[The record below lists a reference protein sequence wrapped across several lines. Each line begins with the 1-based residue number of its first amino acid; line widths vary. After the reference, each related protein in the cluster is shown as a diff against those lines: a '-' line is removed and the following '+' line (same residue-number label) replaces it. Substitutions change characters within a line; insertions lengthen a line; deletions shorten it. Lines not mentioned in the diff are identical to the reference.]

1 MSTTGRPT
9 PPDGIGEEHERP
21 LEGWRRHASPLG
33 LVVFGAVI
41 ALAFTGILGH
51 ERDWRA
57 DANGVVLQI
66 HAPETTRSG
75 EFLEMRIRVTS
86 AESIGELVIGVE
98 GSLWEDLTVNTLIPA
113 ATEEESANGEF
124 RFVFAALAPDTAFD
138 LKVDLQVNPDI
149 VGGNDGL
156 VTVYDGEQALVG
168 TRISI
173 MVLP

>member
-1 MSTTGRPT
+1 M
-9 PPDGIGEEHERP
+9 
-21 LEGWRRHASPLG
+21 EGWRRHASPLG

-41 ALAFTGILGH
+41 ALAMTGLLGH

-57 DANGVVLQI
+57 DANGVALRI

-75 EFLEMRIRVTS
+75 EFLEMRVRVTS
-86 AESIGELVIGVE
+86 AVPNGELAIGVE

-113 ATEEESANGEF
+113 ATEEESANGEV
-124 RFVFAALAPDTAFD
+124 RFVFASLEPDTAFD

-156 VTVYDGEQALVG
+156 VTVYDGDEALVG